1 MIKSYLKKLI
11 PKRLLHFLFDFK
23 NKGKSAEF
31 IFTKIYDKNYWG
43 KADDGNKYYSGT
55 GTSDANSKL
64 YIDFLITLI
73 KKNNIKTLF
82 EIGCGDFTIM
92 KKVLEKSNLN
102 YIGADV
108 VKKLVVDLNEQ
119 SKRETIQFIHI
130 DAINGEYPDAEL
142 CVIRQVL
149 QHLSNHQIAVILE
162 KTKKFKYVLVTEHLP
177 LNPIIKN
184 GDKNTGGYIRLQ
196 NKKTSGVYIEIKPYY
211 LTAKTV
217 LSYRSDDK
225 DVDGKIIPAIM
236 RTSLIEN

>member
-11 PKRLLHFLFDFK
+11 PKKLLHILFDFK
-23 NKGKSAEF
+23 NKGKSNEF
-31 IFTKIYDKNYWG
+31 VFTEIYDKNYWG
-43 KADDGNKYYSGT
+43 KADDGNKYYSGS

-92 KKVLEKSNLN
+92 KKVLEKSNTN

-130 DAINGEYPDAEL
+130 DAIKDEYPVAEL

-149 QHLSNHQIAVILE
+149 QHLNNHQIAVILE

-184 GDKNTGGYIRLQ
+184 GDKNMGGYIRLQ
-196 NKKTSGVYIEIKPYY
+196 NKKTSGVYLEAEPFN
-211 LTAKTV
+211 LTTKTV
-217 LSYRSDDK
+217 LSYRSDD
-225 DVDGKIIPAIM
+225 VGFEGKIIPAIM